1 VDEGGRQNWILAPSG
16 GFSMLDAEMVKALR
30 AVPSALLV
38 PAAVLAA
45 RQVRQRR
52 TVPHENAARQWFSA
66 RREFFSRTFAPVSLV
81 FVTLALVN
89 CPLHGQP
96 GSSAQPAR
104 QGSAIET
111 RNDTPEP
118 TDKNSSGPQE
128 VGLLSKFEFW
138 LSIVIAL
145 FGAFVLVLEYR
156 LLSRTRATATE
167 ILRIY
172 GVTLILVGSL
182 FLITAGFSSNQ
193 ISPVSGL
200 FGTVAGYL
208 LGKTSNR
215 EGQPRTETGR
225 RQTGVSHEP
234 TSSDETR

>member
-1 VDEGGRQNWILAPSG
+1 
-16 GFSMLDAEMVKALR
+16 MLDAEMVMALR
-30 AVPSALLV
+30 PVPSALLLPAGV
-38 PAAVLAA
+38 PAG
-45 RQVRQRR
+45 RQVRQRQS
-52 TVPHENAARQWFSA
+52 VPHPNATRPRFSA
-66 RREFFSRTFAPVSLV
+66 RREFFNKTFAPVSVV
-81 FVTLALVN
+81 FVTLALVTG
-89 CPLHGQP
+89 PLHGQP
-96 GSSAQPAR
+96 ATSVQPAY

-111 RNDTPEP
+111 RNDNPEP
-118 TDKNSSGPQE
+118 TDNTSSGPRE

-156 LLSRTRATATE
+156 LLSRTQATAAE

-208 LGKTSNR
+208 LGKASNGER
-215 EGQPRTETGR
+215 QPRTEPGR
-225 RQTGVSHEP
+225 SNRSEP
-234 TSSDETR
+234 

>member
-1 VDEGGRQNWILAPSG
+1 MAFRPVL
-16 GFSMLDAEMVKALR
+16 
-30 AVPSALLV
+30 SALLD

-45 RQVRQRR
+45 RQVHQER
-52 TVPHENAARQWFSA
+52 TVLHQDAARPRFSA
-66 RREFFSRTFAPVSLV
+66 CREFFNRTFAPALLV
-81 FVTLALVN
+81 FVTLALVSG
-89 CPLHGQP
+89 PLHGQP
-96 GSSAQPAR
+96 GTSAQPAH
-104 QGSAIET
+104 QVSALET
-111 RNDTPEP
+111 RNDNPEP
-118 TDKNSSGPQE
+118 TNNSSSGPQE
-128 VGLLSKFEFW
+128 VGFLSKFEFW

-156 LLSRTRATATE
+156 LLSRTQATAAE

-208 LGKTSNR
+208 LGKTSNGER
-215 EGQPRTETGR
+215 HPRTDTGR
-225 RQTGVSHEP
+225 IQTGVSHE
-234 TSSDETR
+234 SS